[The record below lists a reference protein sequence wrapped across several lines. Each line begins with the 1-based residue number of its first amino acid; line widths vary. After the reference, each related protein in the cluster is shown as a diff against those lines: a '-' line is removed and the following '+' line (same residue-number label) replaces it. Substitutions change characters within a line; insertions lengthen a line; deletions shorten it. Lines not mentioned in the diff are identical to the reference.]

1 MKDVTLPAIGGGLV
15 GLVLAGV
22 ILNFTAPVFSESDAE
37 LERRAS
43 AYYQCARQHPEAL
56 PDAIKA
62 CAECLL
68 ERERPTYAY

>member
-1 MKDVTLPAIGGGLV
+1 MNSAILPAIGGGLL
-15 GLVLAGV
+15 GLAVVVTLDKV
-22 ILNFTAPVFSESDAE
+22 PVFSESDAE

-56 PDAIKA
+56 PDAIRA

>member
-1 MKDVTLPAIGGGLV
+1 MNNVILPAIGGGLL
-15 GLVLAGV
+15 GLAMAVTLDKVPA
-22 ILNFTAPVFSESDAE
+22 FSESDAE

-68 ERERPTYAY
+68 SKERATYAY

>member
-1 MKDVTLPAIGGGLV
+1 MNNATIPALGGGLFGLFLAIIV
-15 GLVLAGV
+15 GHFAGP
-22 ILNFTAPVFSESDAE
+22 AFSESDAE
-37 LERRAS
+37 LERRAG

-68 ERERPTYAY
+68 SKERPTYAY